1 MQNNIS
7 CKKHSIRRQSPII
20 AENLSKPNEV
30 ESVKQILECGLDVK
44 ISTYR
49 KRE

>member
-7 CKKHSIRRQSPII
+7 CTKHSIRRQWPII

-30 ESVKQILECGLDVK
+30 ESVKQILECGLDFK

-49 KRE
+49 QR